1 MTSAEYI
8 AAVSAI
14 ISKRESPPLACVHS
28 YGCQLNFSDG
38 EKIKGMLGKMGY
50 GFTDNPENADFVI
63 FNTCAVRE
71 NAEDR
76 VFGNLGFLKHC
87 KEQNPSMIIG
97 LCGCMAGLDH
107 VIKKL
112 EKSYPFVDI
121 VFGTSALDR
130 LPHLLYEKLNGR
142 KKAFDTN
149 EYNMPAEG
157 LEQVRDSSFKA
168 SVPIMYGCNN
178 FCTYCIV
185 PYVRGRERSR
195 RPEDIIKEV
204 QGLVRDGYKEIML
217 LGQNVNSYGNDLEED
232 VTFCGLL
239 KQINAVEGDF
249 IIRFM
254 SSHPKDAGA
263 ELIDTMLECE
273 KVERHLHLPVQ
284 SGSDEILEKMNRRY
298 TVEKYMETINHAR
311 SIVPDFSFT
320 TDIIVGFPNES
331 AEDFEKT
338 LELMKRVKYDN
349 IYSFI
354 YSKRSGTKAA
364 LIDDK
369 ISDAEKSERMT
380 KLLALQRE
388 ISTESYKRFVGRK
401 MRVLADA
408 KGKREGWLTGKSSEF
423 IIVEFE
429 GEESLIGQFVDVEV
443 TAAKNWA
450 VTGKIINKGEN

>member
-1 MTSAEYI
+1 M
-8 AAVSAI
+8 
-14 ISKRESPPLACVHS
+14 
-28 YGCQLNFSDG
+28 
-38 EKIKGMLGKMGY
+38 
-50 GFTDNPENADFVI
+50 
-63 FNTCAVRE
+63 
-71 NAEDR
+71 
-76 VFGNLGFLKHC
+76 
-87 KEQNPSMIIG
+87 
-97 LCGCMAGLDH
+97 
-107 VIKKL
+107 
-112 EKSYPFVDI
+112 
-121 VFGTSALDR
+121 
-130 LPHLLYEKLNGR
+130 
-142 KKAFDTN
+142 
-149 EYNMPAEG
+149 
-157 LEQVRDSSFKA
+157 
-168 SVPIMYGCNN
+168 
-178 FCTYCIV
+178 
-185 PYVRGRERSR
+185 
-195 RPEDIIKEV
+195 
-204 QGLVRDGYKEIML
+204 
-217 LGQNVNSYGNDLEED
+217 
-232 VTFCGLL
+232 TFCGLL

-284 SGSDEILEKMNRRY
+284 SGSDDILEKMNRRY
-298 TVEKYMETINHAR
+298 TVEKYMETIDHAR
-311 SIVPDFSFT
+311 NIVPDFSFT

-338 LELMKRVKYDN
+338 LELMSRVKYDN

-388 ISTESYKRFVGRK
+388 ISTESYKRFIGRK